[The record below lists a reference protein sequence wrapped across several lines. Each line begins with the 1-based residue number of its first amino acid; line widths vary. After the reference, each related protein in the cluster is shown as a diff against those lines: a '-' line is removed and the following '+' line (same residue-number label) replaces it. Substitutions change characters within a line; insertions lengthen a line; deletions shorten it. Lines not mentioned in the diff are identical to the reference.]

1 MALHHIIYLSRAT
14 EPFSDDDL
22 RTLLEE
28 ARQQN
33 AAQRITGALVHGNEQ
48 FVQIIEGEESVL
60 AALYERLLLDPR
72 HTQLVKFADK
82 AIDHRSFADWSMA
95 YRSVSA
101 EQARSLAAYVPLAE
115 LNLAPA
121 GLGLTDTLLLQMM
134 KSFVVP
140 PAAEG

>member
-14 EPFSDDDL
+14 GPFSDHDL

-33 AAQRITGALVHGNEQ
+33 AAQRITGALVYGNEQ

-60 AALYERLLLDPR
+60 AALYEHLLLDPR

-82 AIDHRSFADWSMA
+82 AIDHRSFTDWSMA
-95 YRSVSA
+95 YRSISD
-101 EQARSLAAYVPLAE
+101 EQARGLAAYVPLTE
-115 LNLAPA
+115 LDLAPD